1 MVFKKTMVLHP
12 RIQAYLDNLE
22 NEGSKRTH
30 SSSLNIFQKFTE
42 SKYKTLDI
50 LLDDKILKKK
60 VNLYDLLIEF
70 KNCPTPNTDLLQLE
84 IYEIWKT
91 KRITSIQNIIDIC
104 SNKRRYSDP
113 NKSKKI
119 CHQY

>member
-1 MVFKKTMVLHP
+1 MVHTP
-12 RIQAYLDNLE
+12 RIQAYIDNLE

-50 LLDDKILKKK
+50 LLDDKIIKKK
-60 VNLYDLLIEF
+60 VNLYDSLIEF

-84 IYEIWKT
+84 IYEI
-91 KRITSIQNIIDIC
+91 
-104 SNKRRYSDP
+104 
-113 NKSKKI
+113 
-119 CHQY
+119 